1 MNDEAAR
8 RPTCSAPCPNNSRML
23 RIDVDDLSRPQVLAL
38 LEEHLRN
45 MYELSPPD
53 QVFAFDASK
62 LKSPGVTFWTAWN
75 GEVLVGCAALKE
87 LSATEG
93 EIKSMR
99 TPSALRRAGVGRALL
114 QHIIGVAR
122 SRAYRVLY
130 LETGGHPAFLPAQ
143 TLYRSA
149 GFERCGPFGP
159 YRENG
164 NSVFM
169 SLCLAEN
176 SR

>member
-1 MNDEAAR
+1 
-8 RPTCSAPCPNNSRML
+8 ML
-23 RIDVDDLSRPQVLAL
+23 RVELDDVSRPQVLAL

-53 QVFAFDASK
+53 KIFAFDASK
-62 LKSPGVTFWTAWN
+62 LRAPGVTFWTAWRDQT
-75 GEVLVGCAALKE
+75 LLGCAALKE

-99 TPSALRRAGVGRALL
+99 TPRVLRRTGTGRALL
-114 QHIIGVAR
+114 NYIVDVAR
-122 SRAYRVLY
+122 SRGYRMLY
-130 LETGGHPAFLPAQ
+130 LETGCNPAFVPAQ

-149 GFERCGPFGP
+149 GFAVCGPFGS
-159 YRENG
+159 YRDNG

-169 SLCLAEN
+169 SLPLA
-176 SR
+176 

>member
-1 MNDEAAR
+1 MF
-8 RPTCSAPCPNNSRML
+8 
-23 RIDVDDLSRPQVLAL
+23 RIELDDLSRPQVLAL

-45 MYELSPPD
+45 MHEVTPPGK
-53 QVFAFDASK
+53 VFAFDASK
-62 LKSPGVTFWTAWN
+62 LRAPGVTFWTAWQAAT
-75 GEVLVGCAALKE
+75 LLGCAALKE

-99 TPSALRRAGVGRALL
+99 TPSALRRTGAGRALL
-114 QHIIGVAR
+114 NHIIDVAR
-122 SRAYRVLY
+122 TRGYRMLY
-130 LETGGHPAFLPAQ
+130 LETGCQPAFLPAQ

-149 GFERCGPFGP
+149 GFTVCGPFGS

-169 SLCLAEN
+169 SLAL
-176 SR
+176 